1 MTRALRVI
9 VHNWPLKLAAIG
21 LATLLY
27 GGLVLSQST
36 ATLSGVVPVDV
47 RDQPNDTFNLTTIRP
62 VTEVRYF
69 SPAGVKPIT
78 SDFEAWIDLSDVTP
92 GIGSQSVPVQL
103 RSIDPRVTVV
113 GFDPQAVT
121 IDLDRLDKR
130 SVPVEV
136 VRSSTPDGL
145 ELGSVTVEPQVV
157 EVRGPASVIT
167 RVVAARA
174 NVVIQPSGIDLDQD
188 VDLVPVDAVGDQV
201 AQVQLE
207 PATARITIPV
217 FSNRQSKS
225 LPITPI
231 VSGTPAAGF
240 EIASAT
246 IVPSIVTVEGDIDQL
261 DPLTSIDTA
270 PISVAGFSS
279 SQTVEATLAV
289 PTGLVALDARTV
301 QVSITVR
308 PVTATRTFTVG
319 LRLVGARTDRTYAT
333 STDRILITLGG
344 GLADLDRLSGATLV
358 ADLKVGDLTAGTVA
372 VPVEVEL
379 PPGLTLAVAN
389 PPRVDVTVTPAAPA
403 SVPPSAVPPS
413 AEPSAEPSAAPVT
426 GG

>member
-1 MTRALRVI
+1 MTRVLRVI

-36 ATLSGVVPVDV
+36 ATLTGVVPVAV
-47 RDQPNDTFNLTTIRP
+47 RDQPNDIVNLTTIRP

-69 SPAGVKPIT
+69 SPSGVKPIT
-78 SDFEAWIDLSDVTP
+78 SDFEAWVDLSDVTP
-92 GIGSQSVPVQL
+92 GIGPQSVPVQL

-121 IDLDRLDKR
+121 IDLDRLGHR

-136 VRSSTPDGL
+136 VRGSTPEGL
-145 ELGSVTVEPQVV
+145 ELGSVTIQPQVV
-157 EVRGPASVIT
+157 DVRGPATVIT

-174 NVVIQPSGIDLDQD
+174 NVVIQPSGIDVDQD

-201 AQVQLE
+201 PQVQLE

-225 LPITPI
+225 LPITPLI
-231 VSGTPAAGF
+231 SGTPAAGF
-240 EIASAT
+240 EISSAT
-246 IVPSIVTVEGDIDQL
+246 VVPSIVTVEGDIDQL

-289 PTGLVALDARTV
+289 PTGLVALDAQTV

-308 PVTATRTFTVG
+308 SVTATRTFTVG
-319 LRLVGARTDRTYAT
+319 LRLVGARADRTYAT
-333 STDRILITLGG
+333 STDRILITVGG
-344 GLADLDRLSGATLV
+344 GLADLDRLSGEDLL
-358 ADLKVGDLTAGTVA
+358 ADLQVGGLVPGTAA
-372 VPVEVEL
+372 VPVTVEL

-389 PPRVDVTVTPAAPA
+389 PPQIDVTVALSPAVSAT
-403 SVPPSAVPPS
+403 PPSPV
-413 AEPSAEPSAAPVT
+413 PSAAPSA